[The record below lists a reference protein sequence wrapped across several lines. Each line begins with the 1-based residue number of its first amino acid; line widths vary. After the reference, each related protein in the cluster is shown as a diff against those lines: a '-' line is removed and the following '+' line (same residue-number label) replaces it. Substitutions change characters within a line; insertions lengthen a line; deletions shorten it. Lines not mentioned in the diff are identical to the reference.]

1 MDTPAPREEIRK
13 DILAALDTLDTALD
27 NSASELL
34 ALGRQLAPVRFSLEA
49 FEDII
54 LSDKELPPPAVL
66 QAITHLTNR
75 VVRQGEYMNYL
86 RNNLALK
93 NG

>member
-13 DILAALDTLDTALD
+13 DILAALDTLDNALD
-27 NSASELL
+27 NSASELRTL
-34 ALGRQLAPVRFSLEA
+34 SEQLAPVLFPSEV
-49 FEDII
+49 FEDITCV
-54 LSDKELPPPAVL
+54 DKFPPPVVL